1 MIELQNISKI
11 YQMGEKE
18 FYALKEVNL
27 TVKQGDFV
35 AIRGASGS
43 GKTTL
48 LNIIGCLDSY
58 TEGTYRLEGQE
69 IGGLS
74 DGKKAEI
81 RNSKIGFVLQD
92 FALINTESVYYNVAL
107 PLLFSKVPYG
117 QIKNKVRTAL
127 EIVGL
132 ADQMDKLAN
141 QLSGGQRQRVAIA
154 RALVNDPTVIL
165 ADEPTG
171 QLDSRTG
178 RQIME
183 LLTELNRQGK
193 TVIVVTHDAQV
204 ASYCTRQLWVR
215 DGWVT
220 EPEGGIPAAPEA
232 AVNLP
237 EEPEETE
244 EEAHSREAA
253 FAQFA
258 LIQGQQRLRNRWIR
272 IAAVMLALTLLFTLQ
287 IYATTTTWLTAEEAI
302 ARVEVLDNGS
312 VYFYGT
318 KANNAGYYGGTG
330 KSSGGDYEPGKPGN
344 YFWINPTVRYKTWFA
359 PDEENLIQG
368 WISNMEDG
376 VVIRP
381 STVDSYWYLNPQN
394 GTPDYLAWEGEAEL
408 PDMEYNHMNHD
419 FGFAVTFLRPCCTY
433 SGLLAIIFIVIGFFL
448 RKTAFGR
455 GMLHTGAFF
464 ASFAGSILLA
474 TNGRFL
480 MTNHVAVPW
489 ILSILLMTPMYF
501 STYLCYVKLRRVHRM
516 SVASGA
522 K

>member
-1 MIELQNISKI
+1 MIELQNVSKI

-69 IGGLS
+69 LGGLS
-74 DGKKAEI
+74 DSKKAEI
-81 RNSKIGFVLQD
+81 RNSKMGFVLQD

-117 QIKNKVRTAL
+117 KIKEKVKAAL

-132 ADQMDKLAN
+132 LDQTDKLAN

-154 RALVNDPTVIL
+154 RALVNDPAVIL

-183 LLTELNRQGK
+183 LLTELNRQGR
-193 TVIVVTHDAQV
+193 TIIVVTHDAQV

-220 EPEGGIPAAPEA
+220 ESGIPAELE
-232 AVNLP
+232 VTLDLP

-244 EEAHSREAA
+244 EEAQAQEEA
-253 FAQFA
+253 FAHFA
-258 LIQGQQRLRNRWIR
+258 MIQGQQRLRKRWTKIT
-272 IAAVMLALTLLFTLQ
+272 AVMLTLTLLFTLQ
-287 IYATTTTWLTAEEAI
+287 IYATTTTWLYAEEAI
-302 ARVEVLDNGS
+302 ARVEVLEDGS

-318 KANNAGYYGGTG
+318 KAQNAGHYGGIG
-330 KSSGGDYEPGKPGN
+330 KSSGGAYDPNEPGN
-344 YFWINPTVRYKTWFA
+344 YFWINATVRYKTWFA
-359 PDEENLIQG
+359 PDEERLIHG
-368 WISNMEDG
+368 YISGKEDG

-381 STVDSYWYLNPQN
+381 SSMDSYWYLDPQD
-394 GTPDYLAWEGEAEL
+394 GTPDYLAWEGEAEK
-408 PDMEYNHMNHD
+408 PDMEYNHLGD
-419 FGFAVTFLRPCCTY
+419 SFGFAVTFLGPCCTY
-433 SGLLAIIFIVIGFFL
+433 SGLLAVILIVIGFFL

-455 GMLHTGAFF
+455 GMVHTGAFF
-464 ASFAGSILLA
+464 ASFAIAVLLT

-480 MTNHVAVPW
+480 MTNHVAVAW

-501 STYLCYVKLRRVHRM
+501 STYLCCVKLRRGWI
-516 SVASGA
+516 ATPEN
-522 K
+522 

>member
-1 MIELQNISKI
+1 MIELQNVSKI

-35 AIRGASGS
+35 AVRGASGS

-58 TEGTYRLEGQE
+58 TEGSYCLEGQE

-81 RNSKIGFVLQD
+81 RNSRIGFVLQD

-117 QIKNKVRTAL
+117 KIKEKVKAAL

-132 ADQMDKLAN
+132 SDQRDKLAN

-154 RALVNDPTVIL
+154 RALVNDPAVIL

-183 LLTELNRQGK
+183 LLTELNRQGR

-220 EPEGGIPAAPEA
+220 EPEGGIPAAAEA
-232 AVNLP
+232 AVDL
-237 EEPEETE
+237 PEETE
-244 EEAHSREAA
+244 AEAHSREAA

-258 LIQGQQRLRNRWIR
+258 LIQGQQRLRKRWIR

-302 ARVEVLDNGS
+302 SRVEVLEDGS
-312 VYFYGT
+312 VYSYGT

-344 YFWINPTVRYKTWFA
+344 VFWINATVRYKTWFA
-359 PDEENLIQG
+359 TDEENLILG

-381 STVDSYWYLNPQN
+381 STVDSYWYLNPQD
-394 GTPDYLAWEGEAEL
+394 GTPDYLAWEGEAEK
-408 PDMEYNHMNHD
+408 PDMEYNHMAGG
-419 FGFAVTFLRPCCTY
+419 FGFAVTFLGPCCTY
-433 SGLLAIIFIVIGFFL
+433 SGLLAIIFIVIGIIL

-464 ASFAGSILLA
+464 ASFAVSVLLT

-480 MTNHVAVPW
+480 MTNHVTVPW

-501 STYLCYVKLRRVHRM
+501 STYLCCVKLRRVWIVM
-516 SVASGA
+516 LNN
-522 K
+522 

>member
-1 MIELQNISKI
+1 MIELRNVSKI

-18 FYALKEVNL
+18 FYALKDVTL
-27 TVKQGDFV
+27 TIEQGDFV
-35 AIRGASGS
+35 AVRGASGS

-58 TEGTYRLEGQE
+58 TEGTYTLEGQD
-69 IGGLS
+69 IGSLN

-117 QIKNKVRTAL
+117 QIKNKVKAAL

-132 ADQMDKLAN
+132 ADQSDKLAN

-154 RALVNDPTVIL
+154 RALVNDPGVIL

-232 AVNLP
+232 PVDLP
-237 EEPEETE
+237 EEPEESE
-244 EEAHSREAA
+244 EQAKAREEAFNS
-253 FAQFA
+253 FAMV
-258 LIQGQQRLRNRWIR
+258 QGMLRLRKRWTI
-272 IAAVMLALTLLFTLQ
+272 ITAVMLALTLLFGFMVF
-287 IYATTTTWLTAEEAI
+287 ATTETWLTAEEAI
-302 ARVEVLDNGS
+302 LYIEKTDDGGMRWAKSKAVYGS
-312 VYFYGT
+312 Y
-318 KANNAGYYGGTG
+318 
-330 KSSGGDYEPGKPGN
+330 SGHPGDEPGNHYLLYTAKHYRTWLESDYE
-344 YFWINPTVRYKTWFA
+344 
-359 PDEENLIQG
+359 ENFGSFPASKVNGEIVKYA
-368 WISNMEDG
+368 WEDN
-376 VVIRP
+376 
-381 STVDSYWYLNPQN
+381 YWYLDPQN
-394 GTPDYLAWEGEAEL
+394 GTPDVLLWDGGAPK
-408 PDMEYNHMNHD
+408 PDMEENMMAGP
-419 FGFAVTFLRPCCTY
+419 FFAVTFLGPCCIY
-433 SGLLAIIFIVIGFFL
+433 SAVLAALLIVIGLLL
-448 RKTAFGR
+448 RKYPFGR
-455 GMLHTGAFF
+455 GLMHTGAFF
-464 ASFAGSILLA
+464 ASFAGAILLV

-480 MTNHVAVPW
+480 MHGSMALGW
-489 ILSILLMTPMYF
+489 ILSILLMTPMFF
-501 STYLCYVKLRRVHRM
+501 STYLCCVKLRRVRTM
-516 SVASGA
+516 SVATPEKA
-522 K
+522 

>member
-27 TVKQGDFV
+27 TVAQGDFV

-58 TEGTYRLEGQE
+58 TEGTYRLGGRE

-117 QIKNKVRTAL
+117 KIKEKVKAAL

-132 ADQMDKLAN
+132 SDQTDKLAN

-154 RALVNDPTVIL
+154 RALVNDPAVIL

-171 QLDSRTG
+171 QLESRTG

-183 LLTELNRQGK
+183 LLTELNRQGRI
-193 TVIVVTHDAQV
+193 VIVVTHDAQV

-220 EPEGGIPAAPEA
+220 EPEGGIPTTPETT
-232 AVNLP
+232 VNPP
-237 EEPEETE
+237 EEPEENE

-258 LIQGQQRLRNRWIR
+258 LIQGQQRLRKRWMKIT
-272 IAAVMLALTLLFTLQ
+272 AVMLVLTLLFTLQ
-287 IYATTTTWLTAEEAI
+287 IYATTPTWLTAEEAI
-302 ARVEVLDNGS
+302 SRVELTEDGELM
-312 VYFYGT
+312 FYGT
-318 KANNAGYYGGTG
+318 KANNAGHFGGTG
-330 KSSGGDYEPGKPGN
+330 KSSSGEYDPNKPGK

-359 PDEENLIQG
+359 PDEENFIFGHL
-368 WISNMEDG
+368 SNKVDG
-376 VVIRP
+376 EIVRP
-381 STVDSYWYLNPQN
+381 SWIDSYWYLDPQD
-394 GTPDYLAWEGEAEL
+394 GTPDTLVWEGEAEL
-408 PDMEYNHMNHD
+408 PDMEYNHMAGG
-419 FGFAVTFLRPCCTY
+419 FGFAVTFLDPCCTY
-433 SGLLAIIFIVIGFFL
+433 SCVLAAVSLALGWLL
-448 RKTAFGR
+448 RKKTFGR
-455 GMLHTGAFF
+455 GLIHTGVFF

-489 ILSILLMTPMYF
+489 ILSILLMTPMFF
-501 STYLCYVKLRRVHRM
+501 STYLCCVKLRRVWI
-516 SVASGA
+516 ATPA
-522 K
+522 N

>member
-1 MIELQNISKI
+1 MIELQNVSKI

-35 AIRGASGS
+35 AVRGASGS

-69 IGGLS
+69 IGGMS

-81 RNSKIGFVLQD
+81 RNSRIGFVLQD
-92 FALINTESVYYNVAL
+92 FALINTESVYYNVTL

-117 QIKNKVRTAL
+117 KIKEKVKAAL

-132 ADQMDKLAN
+132 SDQKEKLAN

-154 RALVNDPTVIL
+154 RALVNDPAVIL

-183 LLTELNRQGK
+183 LLTEQNRQGR

-232 AVNLP
+232 AVDLP

-258 LIQGQQRLRNRWIR
+258 RIQGQQRLRKRWIR
-272 IAAVMLALTLLFTLQ
+272 IVAVMLALTLLFTLQ
-287 IYATTTTWLTAEEAI
+287 IYATTSYWLTAEEAI
-302 ARVEVLDNGS
+302 DHVETTDDGGLKF
-312 VYFYGT
+312 YYGT
-318 KANNAGYYGGTG
+318 PISGSTGSYAG
-330 KSSGGDYEPGKPGN
+330 SDPGN
-344 YFWINPTVRYKTWFA
+344 SFFLYTAQRYKAWFA
-359 PDEENLIQG
+359 PDSQVRYDYQPSQKENGQIVG
-368 WISNMEDG
+368 YAWIHN
-376 VVIRP
+376 
-381 STVDSYWYLNPQN
+381 YWYMNPID
-394 GTPDYLAWEGEAEL
+394 GTPGTLVWEGDAEK
-408 PDMEYNHMNHD
+408 PDMAENVMAGGY
-419 FGFAVTFLRPCCTY
+419 GFAVTVLGPCCTY
-433 SGLLAIIFIVIGFFL
+433 SGLLAVILIVIGFFL
-448 RKTAFGR
+448 GKTAFGR
-455 GMLHTGAFF
+455 GMIHTGAFF
-464 ASFAGSILLA
+464 ASFAASVLLA

-480 MTNHVAVPW
+480 MTNFVALGW

-501 STYLCYVKLRRVHRM
+501 ATYLCCAKLRRVWI
-516 SVASGA
+516 ATPNN
-522 K
+522 